1 MMFKV
6 MIVEDDQTIA
16 ELIGENLTKWDLE
29 AVLVQDFNQVLT
41 EFNQEKPAL
50 ILMDINLPVYDGFYW
65 TRKIRETSQIPII
78 FISSRNTNM
87 DMVMAM
93 NMGADDFVNKPFAME
108 VLLAKI
114 KALLRRTYNYR
125 DSGTHFLEHRGLKLN
140 LENGDAQV
148 GQQQINLSKN
158 EFKLLQFL
166 LRQQGKIVSRERL
179 LRELWQDEHFV
190 DDNTLTV
197 NVNRLR
203 RKIASAGLPHYIV
216 TKVGQGYLIP

>member
-148 GQQQINLSKN
+148 GQQQINLSRKMN
-158 EFKLLQFL
+158 LNYCSFCSVSKAKLS
-166 LRQQGKIVSRERL
+166 RVSAYCGNYGRMNI
-179 LRELWQDEHFV
+179 LW
-190 DDNTLTV
+190 T
-197 NVNRLR
+197 
-203 RKIASAGLPHYIV
+203 I
-216 TKVGQGYLIP
+216 IP

>member
-6 MIVEDDQTIA
+6 MIVEDDHTIA
-16 ELIGENLTKWDLE
+16 ELIGENLNKWDLQ
-29 AVLVQDFNQVLT
+29 AVLIQDFNQVLT
-41 EFNQEKPAL
+41 EFNPEKPAL

-65 TRKIRETSQIPII
+65 TRKIRERSQIPII

-148 GQQQINLSKN
+148 EEQQINLSKN

-203 RKIASAGLPHYIV
+203 RKIASAGLPDYIV